1 MVALS
6 TLYKIGAMA
15 ALGVGAV
22 VIAQRLKM
30 NNLSAA
36 KATELAETTVAKTN
50 ALRNF
55 EKYMKETQILE
66 FINMNEKSIGY
77 YAKDTRR
84 ILMDYASALT
94 PGETQTVGLANDFFE
109 KLLLAKQM
117 DDWPLIQAL
126 REQYTKTRAEFNP
139 KSKMEDYQAPNPEE
153 FLPFNMGWD
162 DTMELGLPGVGSAA
176 KRLKDN
182 NIIVNIDEKLPV
194 APIKDWVEK
203 GKTAWGIFD
212 TEAKK

>member
-36 KATELAETTVAKTN
+36 KATELAETAVAKTN

-55 EKYMKETQILE
+55 DKYMGEPMLSFLDLSEKE
-66 FINMNEKSIGY
+66 IGY
-77 YAKDTRR
+77 FTKDTRR

-94 PGETQTVGLANDFFE
+94 PGETARVGVANDFFE
-109 KLLLAKQM
+109 KLLLAKEM
-117 DDWPLIQAL
+117 DDFPYIQKL
-126 REQYTKTRAEFNP
+126 RESMTTAQKDLNPKTR
-139 KSKMEDYQAPNPEE
+139 MEDYG
-153 FLPFNMGWD
+153 PFNMGWD
-162 DTMELGLPGVGSAA
+162 EVEELVLPGVGSAA

-194 APIKDWVEK
+194 APIKSWMEK
-203 GKTAWGIFD
+203 AGAQLPTGKKAWGIFD
-212 TEAKK
+212 TEAKQ